1 MKHLSTTFLL
11 FSSLAF
17 ATAALLS
24 GLPSSVKAGERWT
37 LDPDAVLVLGQPD
50 FTSDDP
56 GDGLT
61 DLYIPNDIAVDPISQ
76 KVFIVETNRNRVVR
90 FDSFSSLRNGA
101 APEAVLGQPDF
112 ETFTSATTATGM
124 SLPSKAVVD
133 GSGNLWVVDGGNA
146 RVLRFNNASSL
157 ADGSAADGVLGQSDF
172 VTGDTGL
179 SDSEFNAPGGIAIDP
194 SGNLFVSDTGN
205 SRVLVFFDAV
215 NAANGAAASRVLGQE
230 DFTSPGIAADQ
241 DGMRAPRGLACD
253 AAGNL
258 YVVDTG
264 NHRVLR
270 FDSAAAKANG
280 ADADGVLGQSDYSG
294 DRPGALDNGFWG
306 PRDAVVDPEGRLWV
320 SEFSNRRVMG
330 FSDAINLANGASAD
344 LLLAQPDFES
354 LETGLTSSRI
364 GPAEGIGADASGRIY
379 LADTAQ
385 RRVLVFEKDLHQPD
399 TRIGE
404 KASAPKGNNKYNLS
418 GSGQKETVKTEGKE
432 VKLSVKVENDGNI
445 PDSYLIRSKGTT
457 SKFRIKVF
465 MKTGGKKN
473 ITAAVKTGTYL
484 SSEVTAGGALNLEH
498 KVKAKGKFRKKRAT
512 ISAWIEASSDVD
524 GEKDRAVGKIKNR
537 P

>member
-1 MKHLSTTFLL
+1 MKHPFIPSLL
-11 FSSLAF
+11 FSSFAF
-17 ATAALLS
+17 TTAVLLF
-24 GLPSSVKAGERWT
+24 GLPFSIKAGEQWT

-50 FTSDDP
+50 FTSDDS
-56 GDGLT
+56 GDGVT
-61 DLYIPNDIAVDPISQ
+61 GLYVPNDIAIDPATGKI
-76 KVFIVETNRNRVVR
+76 FIVESNRNRVVR
-90 FDSFSSLRNGA
+90 FDSFSALENGA
-101 APEAVLGQPDF
+101 AAEAVLGQPDF
-112 ETFTSATTATGM
+112 ETFISTTTATGM
-124 SLPSKAVVD
+124 SFPSKAVVD
-133 GSGNLWVVDGGNA
+133 ASGNLWVVDGGNA

-157 ADGSAADGVLGQSDF
+157 ANSSPADGVLGQSDF

-205 SRVLVFFDAV
+205 SRVLVFFDAI
-215 NAANGAAASRVLGQE
+215 NAADGAAASRVLGQE
-230 DFTSPGIAADQ
+230 NFTSPGIATDQ
-241 DGMRAPRGLACD
+241 DGMEGPRGLACD
-253 AAGNL
+253 DAGNL

-270 FDSAAAKANG
+270 FNSAAGKADG
-280 ADADGVLGQSDYSG
+280 DDADGVLGQSDYSG
-294 DRPGALDNGFWG
+294 DRAGALDNGFWG

-320 SEFSNRRVMG
+320 SEFSSRRVLG

-344 LLLAQPDFES
+344 LLLAQPDFAS
-354 LETGLTSSRI
+354 LETGVTASRI
-364 GPAEGIGADASGRIY
+364 GPAEGIGVDSSGRIY

-404 KASAPKGNNKYNLS
+404 KASAPKGNNKYNSS
-418 GSGQKETVKTEGKE
+418 GSGQKESVKTEGKE
-432 VKLSVKVENDGNI
+432 VKLTVKVENEGNI
-445 PDSYLIRSKGTT
+445 SDSYWIKSKGTT

-473 ITAAVKTGTYL
+473 ITAAAKKGTYL
-484 SSEVTAGGALNLEH
+484 SSEVASGGSLKLEH
-498 KVKAKGKFRKKRAT
+498 KIKAKGKFRKKRST
-512 ISAWIEASSDVD
+512 INAWIEASSNVD
-524 GEKDRAVGKIKNR
+524 GEKDRVVGKIKNR